1 MLASLIYKGVDMN
14 KKLVFALLAFIV
26 ILAIGL
32 PYGAFTWN
40 TSAQSYSG
48 GGSTSNPNLPPPSNV
63 VDYAGQSISY
73 FLEDGQLAVYGECL
87 ATDGQ
92 CSRVALVNFN
102 EIDSGDIIY
111 EGDVTIRAYEI
122 APGIWQLNV
131 YVSGVLIDDKSEVYV
146 NEDGEAFLLLRRS

>member
-40 TSAQSYSG
+40 TSAQNYG
-48 GGSTSNPNLPPPSNV
+48 GDDGINPNLPPPANV
-63 VDYAGQSISY
+63 VNFAGQSISY

-87 ATDGQ
+87 AVDGQ

-102 EIDSGDIIY
+102 EIESGAIIY
-111 EGDVTIRAYEI
+111 EGAVTIRVYEI

-131 YVSGVLIDDKSEVYV
+131 YEAGVLIDDKSEVYV

>member
-40 TSAQSYSG
+40 TSAQNYG
-48 GGSTSNPNLPPPSNV
+48 GDDGINPNLPPPANV

-87 ATDGQ
+87 AVDGQ

-102 EIDSGDIIY
+102 EIESGAVIY
-111 EGDVTIRAYEI
+111 EGAVTIRVYEI

-131 YVSGVLIDDKSEVYV
+131 FAAGVLIDDKSEVYV